1 MWGDL
6 TDDELDII
14 AGKREELAGKL
25 QAKYGLTKEQAEEK
39 ADDWLKK
46 L

>member
-14 AGKREELAGKL
+14 AGKREELVGKL
-25 QAKYGLTKEQAEEK
+25 QAKYGLTKNPARK
-39 ADDWLKK
+39 PPHYAWG
-46 L
+46 